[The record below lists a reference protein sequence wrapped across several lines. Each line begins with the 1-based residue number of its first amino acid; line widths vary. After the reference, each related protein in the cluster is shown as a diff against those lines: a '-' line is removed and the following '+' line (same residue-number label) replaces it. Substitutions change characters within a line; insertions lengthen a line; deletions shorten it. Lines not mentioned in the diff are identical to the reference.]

1 MTSAEAMLS
10 VYGFLMVATFMTL
23 IMTKRVTPLV
33 ALIIVPITFGLLAG
47 FAGGLGPMML
57 DGISKIA
64 PTGVMLMFAILYFG
78 VMIDAGLFDPM
89 VGALLRIVRGDPV
102 KIVVG
107 TVVLAIVVSLDGDGS
122 TTYMITVAAL
132 LPLYKRLGL
141 NPLMMACLIML
152 SSGLMNITPWG
163 GPTARAAS
171 ALQVDASEV
180 FLTLLPGIVAGIA
193 GLLAIAYAYGKAER
207 RRMEKM
213 GLPDALGL
221 HIEIPERA
229 DGGIDRLAVDRR
241 GEVTVSPVPEA
252 RRPQLLWFNA
262 ALTVLLIV
270 LLILAALP
278 LPVLFMCAFCV
289 AVVVNYRNID
299 DQKARVATHAP
310 NALAVVSLIF
320 AAGIFTGILNG
331 TGMVAAMSRSLLN
344 IIPPPLGPYMVPIT
358 AVISLPMTFFI
369 SNDAFYFGMLPILAE
384 SAAHY
389 GIGREAMAAA
399 SLIGQPLHL
408 LSPLVPSTYL
418 LVNQAGVDFA
428 DHQKF
433 TLKWALAICL
443 VFFLASL
450 AVKAFPFVATA
461 SP

>member
-1 MTSAEAMLS
+1 MSAEAMLS
-10 VYGFLMVATFMTL
+10 VYGFMMVATFMTL
-23 IMTKRVTPLV
+23 IMTKRVIPLV
-33 ALIIVPITFGLLAG
+33 ALIIIPIAFGLIAG

-89 VGALLRIVRGDPV
+89 VGALLKIVHGDPV
-102 KIVVG
+102 KIAMG
-107 TVVLAIVVSLDGDGS
+107 TVVLAIFVSLDGDGS

-132 LPLYKRLGL
+132 LPLYKRMGL
-141 NPLMMACLIML
+141 NPLMLAGLIIL
-152 SSGLMNITPWG
+152 SSGLMNTTPWG

-171 ALQVDASEV
+171 ALQLDASAIFV
-180 FLTLLPGIVAGIA
+180 ALLPGVVAGIG
-193 GLLAIAYAYGKAER
+193 GLLAIAYFYGMTER
-207 RRMEKM
+207 RRLAK
-213 GLPDALGL
+213 LGL
-221 HIEIPERA
+221 SGLEGFGLEMPAVKAGEE
-229 DGGIDRLAVDRR
+229 GIDRLAVDRR
-241 GEVTVSPVPEA
+241 GDLTVSPEPDA

-270 LLILAALP
+270 LLILAVLP
-278 LPVLFMCAFCV
+278 LPVLFLCAFCV
-289 AVVVNYRNID
+289 AVVVNYRKID

-310 NALAVVSLIF
+310 NALAVASLIF

-331 TGMVAAMSRSLLN
+331 TGMVAAMSRSLLD
-344 IIPPPLGPYMVPIT
+344 IIPPPLGPYMAPIT

-389 GIGREAMAAA
+389 GISREAMAAA

-418 LVNQAGVDFA
+418 LVNMAGVDFA
-428 DHQKF
+428 DHQKYTF
-433 TLKWALAICL
+433 KWALLICL
-443 VFFLASL
+443 VFALASL
-450 AVKAFPFVATA
+450 AVGAFPFVA
-461 SP
+461 